1 MKNVN
6 EVQSAEQITPHVTAS
21 SEDGMDFSELWIMLV
36 RWKVTA
42 IGVAFVT
49 FFTIVA
55 DAYLDAPIPQYQAR
69 AYLSVPSIRQIAAIN
84 DTSVSKVFRAFVTNL
99 NSRVVRLHYFNK
111 YKLLD
116 KLAPSKNPDAE
127 YVFEERFN
135 KNLSVTV
142 RGNYAYVSFSGTNAN
157 LAAEWV
163 NGFSTLANEETV
175 NELLQ
180 PLISDANSV
189 RKKQINLWSKEIAEK
204 RKEIAEKRK
213 EIAEKRKEIAEKRK
227 EIAEKPK
234 EIAEKRKEIAE
245 KRKEIAEKRK
255 EIARAAKQALEDRIT
270 RLEEAAL
277 IAELAGIKDMVF
289 NWRPDHLFTLGS
301 KILTA
306 QIKVLRNSKNDTP
319 NDDVIHLQKKNDAP
333 NDDVIHLQKKIDELN
348 DDVIHLQKKIDELND
363 DVIHLQKKIDELND
377 DVIHLQKKIDELNS
391 VSKNSEIGQADYS
404 HVSTMQFI
412 EKATVPMTAFNMAVF
427 KWIMF
432 TAVLSA
438 IVLGVL
444 AAFFRDFVVRTREKN
459 AMQSEQN
466 LEG

>member
-49 FFTIVA
+49 FFTILA

-227 EIAEKPK
+227 EIAEK
-234 EIAEKRKEIAE
+234 
-245 KRKEIAEKRK
+245 RK

-277 IAELAGIKDMVF
+277 IAELAGIKDIVF
-289 NWRPDHLFTLGS
+289 NWSPDNLFTLGS
-301 KILTA
+301 KILRA
-306 QIKVLRNSKNDTP
+306 QIKVLRNSKNDAP
-319 NDDVIHLQKKNDAP
+319 NDYVIHLQKKNDAP
-333 NDDVIHLQKKIDELN
+333 N